1 MWKRDHSTT
10 NMVYDNNGYLKVN
23 IAGYYLIYSQ
33 MLYFDGD
40 SPNNGHEMYIDGREV
55 LKAVYSVVSKTRKS
69 HTQYISGIFFINKG
83 QKISVGTTLT
93 RTYLFTESSSFLGAF
108 LLHR

>member
-1 MWKRDHSTT
+1 MD
-10 NMVYDNNGYLKVN
+10 YDNNGNLKVDV
-23 IAGYYLIYSQ
+23 AGYYFIYSQ
-33 MLYFDGD
+33 ILYFDGD

>member
-1 MWKRDHSTT
+1 MD
-10 NMVYDNNGYLKVN
+10 YDNNGNLKVDV
-23 IAGYYLIYSQ
+23 AGYYFIYSQ

-55 LKAVYSVVSKTRKS
+55 LKAVYSVVSKTRKY

-93 RTYLFTESSSFLGAF
+93 RTYLFMESSSFFGAF
-108 LLHR
+108 LLHH

>member
-1 MWKRDHSTT
+1 MD
-10 NMVYDNNGYLKVN
+10 YDNNGNLKVDV
-23 IAGYYLIYSQ
+23 AGYYFIYSQ
-33 MLYFDGD
+33 ILYFDGD

-93 RTYLFTESSSFLGAF
+93 RTYLFMESSSFFGAF
-108 LLHR
+108 LLHH

>member
-1 MWKRDHSTT
+1 MD
-10 NMVYDNNGYLKVN
+10 YDNNGNLKVDV
-23 IAGYYLIYSQ
+23 AGYYFIYSQ

-55 LKAVYSVVSKTRKS
+55 LKAVYSVVSKTRKY
-69 HTQYISGIFFINKG
+69 HAQYISGIFFINKG